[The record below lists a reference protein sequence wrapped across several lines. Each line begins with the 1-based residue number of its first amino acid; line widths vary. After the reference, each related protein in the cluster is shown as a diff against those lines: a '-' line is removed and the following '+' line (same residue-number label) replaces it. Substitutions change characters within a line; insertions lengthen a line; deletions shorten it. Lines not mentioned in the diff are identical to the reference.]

1 MSQPFAQLVGKLVKQ
16 RTDQEIV
23 DEAFARFNRWAM
35 LSSGKMVSL
44 HEVAWIGALMC
55 KGLDAAGLNPLAK
68 HEARDENGCRVVG
81 IVADDG
87 VKIRDGAG

>member
-23 DEAFARFNRWAM
+23 EEAFARFNRWAM

-44 HEVAWIGALMC
+44 DDVAWIGALMC
-55 KGLDAAGLNPLAK
+55 KGLKSAGIDPLGK
-68 HEARDENGCRVVG
+68 HETRDENGSRVVG

-87 VKIRDGAG
+87 VNIRDGAG